1 MAGSRVTHNRDSTV
15 SAHPD
20 RAAGVGDPP
29 SPAVTSA
36 ARRPGDRCEDD
47 TVTSHSAAAARR
59 PDVGTLTLPYD
70 LAVREHGP
78 TVLRVCRAVLGG
90 DVEAEDAW
98 SETFLAAL
106 QAWPELPATT
116 NVQAWL
122 VTVAHRKAVDI
133 IRRRVR
139 HAVPYGDLPEPPLDA
154 GPDHSAALDLRRVV
168 ALLPERQRLCV
179 AYHHLGGLPYNDV
192 AALIGGTP
200 AAARRAAA
208 DGIAALRRHL
218 AQNDP
223 EDP

>member
-1 MAGSRVTHNRDSTV
+1 MA
-15 SAHPD
+15 
-20 RAAGVGDPP
+20 
-29 SPAVTSA
+29 
-36 ARRPGDRCEDD
+36 
-47 TVTSHSAAAARR
+47 
-59 PDVGTLTLPYD
+59 TLTIPYD

-78 TVLRVCRAVLGG
+78 TVLRVCRAVLGS

-98 SETFLAAL
+98 SESFLAAL

-223 EDP
+223 EEP